1 MASRT
6 KARQCALQMLYQ
18 WDLGK
23 DSPETVERLFW
34 LSAEKLSEK
43 APKKSPKKAAKK
55 ASAKKASNKTSKLNP
70 KPNSKKDPKLNL
82 KKSPKKASP
91 PNQDA
96 PHRPF
101 ADQLFAG
108 TVDAVEEIDRLI
120 RRHAEHWRLERMAV
134 VDRNILRLGIYEIC
148 HQRETPPV
156 VVINEALELARKY
169 SEEVSVQFINGL
181 LDHIRKEIAGGQPAG
196 TAPDKKG

>member
-1 MASRT
+1 M
-6 KARQCALQMLYQ
+6 
-18 WDLGK
+18 
-23 DSPETVERLFW
+23 
-34 LSAEKLSEK
+34 
-43 APKKSPKKAAKK
+43 KKAAKK
-55 ASAKKASNKTSKLNP
+55 TSAPKTSNKTSKP
-70 KPNSKKDPKLNL
+70 KPKTDPKSNL

-91 PNQDA
+91 PNEDA
-96 PHRPF
+96 PHRSF
-101 ADQLFAG
+101 AGQLFAG

-120 RRHAEHWRLERMAV
+120 RRHSEHWRLERMAV

>member
-1 MASRT
+1 MASRK
-6 KARQCALQMLYQ
+6 KARECALQMLYQ

-23 DSPETVERLFW
+23 DLPETVERLFW

-43 APKKSPKKAAKK
+43 VPARSQKKAAKK
-55 ASAKKASNKTSKLNP
+55 TSAKKTSKL
-70 KPNSKKDPKLNL
+70 KPKLNL
-82 KKSPKKASP
+82 KKAPKKASP
-91 PNQDA
+91 PSEDA
-96 PHRPF
+96 PHRSF
-101 ADQLFAG
+101 AGQLFNG

-134 VDRNILRLGIYEIC
+134 VDRNILRLGIYEIR
-148 HQRETPPV
+148 HHSETPPV

-181 LDHIRKEIAGGQPAG
+181 LDHIRKEIASDQPAG

>member
-1 MASRT
+1 MASRK
-6 KARQCALQMLYQ
+6 KARECALQMLYQ

-23 DSPETVERLFW
+23 DLPETVERLFW

-43 APKKSPKKAAKK
+43 VPARSPKKAAKK
-55 ASAKKASNKTSKLNP
+55 TSAKKTSIKTSKLNP
-70 KPNSKKDPKLNL
+70 KTKTDPKLNL
-82 KKSPKKASP
+82 KKAPKKASP
-91 PNQDA
+91 PSEDA
-96 PHRPF
+96 PHRSF
-101 ADQLFAG
+101 AGQLFNG

-134 VDRNILRLGIYEIC
+134 VDRNILRLGIYEIR
-148 HQRETPPV
+148 HHSETPPV

-181 LDHIRKEIAGGQPAG
+181 LDHIRKEIASDQPAG

>member
-34 LSAEKLSEK
+34 LSAAKLSEK
-43 APKKSPKKAAKK
+43 VPKKSPKKAAKK
-55 ASAKKASNKTSKLNP
+55 ASAKKTSNKTSKLNP
-70 KPNSKKDPKLNL
+70 KTDPKLNL
-82 KKSPKKASP
+82 TKSPKKASP
-91 PNQDA
+91 PNEDA
-96 PHRPF
+96 PHRSF
-101 ADQLFAG
+101 AGQLFTG

-134 VDRNILRLGIYEIC
+134 VDRNILRLGIYEFC
-148 HQRETPPV
+148 HHSETPPV

>member
-1 MASRT
+1 MASRR
-6 KARQCALQMLYQ
+6 KARECALQMLYQ

-43 APKKSPKKAAKK
+43 VPEKSPKKAAKK
-55 ASAKKASNKTSKLNP
+55 TSAKKTSNKTSKPNP
-70 KPNSKKDPKLNL
+70 KTDPKFNL

-91 PNQDA
+91 PNEDA
-96 PHRPF
+96 PHRSF

-134 VDRNILRLGIYEIC
+134 VDRNILRLGIYEIS
-148 HQRETPPV
+148 HHRETPPV
-156 VVINEALELARKY
+156 VVINEALELARKF

-181 LDHIRKEIAGGQPAG
+181 LDRIRKEIASG
-196 TAPDKKG
+196 

>member
-1 MASRT
+1 MASRK
-6 KARQCALQMLYQ
+6 KARECALQMLYQ

-23 DSPETVERLFW
+23 DLPETVERLFW
-34 LSAEKLSEK
+34 LSSEKIPEK
-43 APKKSPKKAAKK
+43 APEKSQKKAAKK
-55 ASAKKASNKTSKLNP
+55 TSAKKTSSKTSKLSPNP
-70 KPNSKKDPKLNL
+70 KTDPKLNL

-91 PNQDA
+91 PNEDA
-96 PHRPF
+96 PHRSF
-101 ADQLFAG
+101 ADQLFTG

-134 VDRNILRLGIYEIC
+134 VDRNILRLGIYEIS
-148 HQRETPPV
+148 HHRETPPV
-156 VVINEALELARKY
+156 VVINEALELARKF

-181 LDHIRKEIAGGQPAG
+181 LDHIRKEIVSDQPAG

>member
-43 APKKSPKKAAKK
+43 VPAKSPKKAAKK
-55 ASAKKASNKTSKLNP
+55 TSAKKISKT
-70 KPNSKKDPKLNL
+70 DPKL
-82 KKSPKKASP
+82 KKSAKKASP